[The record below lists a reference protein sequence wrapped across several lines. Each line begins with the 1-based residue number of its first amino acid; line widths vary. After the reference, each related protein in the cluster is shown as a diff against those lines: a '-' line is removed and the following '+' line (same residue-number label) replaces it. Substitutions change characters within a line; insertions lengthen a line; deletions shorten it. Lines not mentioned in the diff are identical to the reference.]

1 MANKDTYKV
10 LRSRS
15 MHEWRAIAKLLL
27 CTRDMSNTETIGTV
41 YHSSK
46 GRP

>member
-1 MANKDTYKV
+1 
-10 LRSRS
+10 
-15 MHEWRAIAKLLL
+15 
-27 CTRDMSNTETIGTV
+27 MSNTETIGTV